1 MSKKGDKQMKQTT
14 GETWTTVISSRGDHW
29 WNGMG
34 EVWEYRTLIKT
45 LVMRNLKT
53 MYAQTVLGP
62 IWLVISAVLSSSV
75 MTLVFGT
82 IAGISTDGIPQFL
95 FYLSG
100 NILWMNFSGCVTGCA
115 DSLLSHAGL
124 MGKVYF
130 PRLCAPIS
138 VVLSR
143 QFQFLVQTCIFF
155 VVYVVLLGQGGNWGP
170 TWWVLATP
178 LLVIQLLA
186 LATGTG
192 LILAAATVRY
202 RDIRVLVTFG
212 LQIWMY
218 ATPVVYPASQIQ
230 AQWRWL
236 YLLNPVAP
244 VVECFRGAWFGTGTA
259 SLSAICISVGMTVL
273 ILVLGLWM
281 FHRAQRKFIDTI

>member
-1 MSKKGDKQMKQTT
+1 MKGPK
-14 GETWTTVISSRGDHW
+14 GEKWTTVISAQGDPW
-29 WNGMG
+29 WCGVREM
-34 EVWEYRTLIKT
+34 WEYRTL
-45 LVMRNLKT
+45 VQMFVVRNLKT

-62 IWLVISAVLSSSV
+62 IWLVISAVVSSSA

-82 IAGISTDGIPQFL
+82 IARIPTDGIPQFL

-100 NILWMNFSGCVTGCA
+100 NILWTNFAGCVTGCA
-115 DSLLSHAGL
+115 DSLLGHAGL

-130 PRLCAPIS
+130 PRLCVPVS
-138 VVLSR
+138 VVISR
-143 QFQFLVQTCIFF
+143 QFQFLVQAGIF
-155 VVYVVLLGQGGNWGP
+155 VLVYLWFLGGGGGWGP

-202 RDIRVLVTFG
+202 RDIRVLITFG
-212 LQIWMY
+212 LQIWTY
-218 ATPVVYPASQIQ
+218 ATPVVYPVSQIQ

-244 VVECFRGAWFGTGTA
+244 IVECFRGAWFGTGTA
-259 SLSAICISVGMTVL
+259 WPVAVWVSVGMTAL
-273 ILVLGLWM
+273 ILILGLWM
-281 FHRAQRKFIDTI
+281 FHRAQRKFVDTI

>member
-1 MSKKGDKQMKQTT
+1 MKQASD
-14 GETWTTVISSRGDHW
+14 EVWTTVISAQGDHW
-29 WNGMG
+29 WRSMR

-45 LVMRNLKT
+45 LVQRNLKT

-82 IAGISTDGIPQFL
+82 IAGIPTDGIPQFL

-138 VVLSR
+138 VVCSR
-143 QFQFLVQTCIFF
+143 QFQFVVQTGIFF
-155 VVYVVLLGQGGNWGP
+155 VIYGILLGKGGSWGP
-170 TWWVLATP
+170 TWWAIVTP
-178 LLVIQLLA
+178 FLLLQLLA
-186 LATGTG
+186 LATGVG

-202 RDIRVLVTFG
+202 RDIRVLVGFG

-218 ATPVVYPASQIQ
+218 ATPVVYPSSQIH

-244 VVECFRGAWFGTGTA
+244 IVESFRGAWFGTETA
-259 SLSAICISVGMTVL
+259 SLGAIGISVGMTAV

>member
-1 MSKKGDKQMKQTT
+1 MRDREGAQWTAVVSAKGESWGQ
-14 GETWTTVISSRGDHW
+14 
-29 WNGMG
+29 GMR
-34 EVWEYRTLIKT
+34 EVWEYRTLIKM
-45 LVMRNLKT
+45 LVVRNLKT

-62 IWLVISAVLSSSV
+62 IWLVISAVLSSSA

-100 NILWMNFSGCVTGCA
+100 NILWLNFAGCVTGCA
-115 DSLLSHAGL
+115 DALLSHAGL

-138 VVLSR
+138 MVLSR
-143 QFQFLVQTCIFF
+143 QFQFLVHTCIFL
-155 VVYVVLLGQGGNWGP
+155 VVYAVFRGQGGSWGP
-170 TWWVLATP
+170 TWWVWVTP
-178 LLVIQLLA
+178 LLVVQLLA

-192 LILAAATVRY
+192 LILSAATVRY
-202 RDIRVLVTFG
+202 RDIRVLISFG
-212 LQIWMY
+212 LQLWMY

-244 VVECFRGAWFGTGTA
+244 IVECFRGAWFGTGAATPA
-259 SLSAICISVGMTVL
+259 AVGVSVVMTVL
-273 ILVLGLWM
+273 ILGLGLWM

>member
-1 MSKKGDKQMKQTT
+1 MKGPI
-14 GETWTTVISSRGDHW
+14 GEKWTTVISAQGDHW
-29 WNGMG
+29 WCGVREM
-34 EVWEYRTLIKT
+34 WEYRTLIQMF
-45 LVMRNLKT
+45 VIRNLKT

-62 IWLVISAVLSSSV
+62 IWLVISAVLSSSA

-82 IAGISTDGIPQFL
+82 IARIPTDGIPQFL

-100 NILWMNFSGCVTGCA
+100 NILWMNFAGCVTGCA
-115 DSLLSHAGL
+115 DSLLGHAGL

-130 PRLCAPIS
+130 PRLCVPVS
-138 VVLSR
+138 VVISR
-143 QFQFLVQTCIFF
+143 QFQFLVQTGIF
-155 VVYVVLLGQGGNWGP
+155 VLVYLWFLGCSGGWGP

-202 RDIRVLVTFG
+202 RDIRVLITFG
-212 LQIWMY
+212 LQIWTY

-244 VVECFRGAWFGTGTA
+244 IVECFRGAWFGTGTA
-259 SLSAICISVGMTVL
+259 WPGAVCVSVGMTAL
-273 ILVLGLWM
+273 ILILGLWM
-281 FHRAQRKFIDTI
+281 FHRAQRKFVDTI

>member
-1 MSKKGDKQMKQTT
+1 MRRSEGERWTAVVSAKGEPWRQ
-14 GETWTTVISSRGDHW
+14 
-29 WNGMG
+29 GMR
-34 EVWEYRTLIKT
+34 EVWEYRALIKM
-45 LVMRNLKT
+45 LVVRNLKT

-62 IWLVISAVLSSSV
+62 IWLVISAVLSSSA

-82 IAGISTDGIPQFL
+82 IARISTDGIPQFL

-100 NILWMNFSGCVTGCA
+100 NILWMNFAGCVTGCA
-115 DSLLSHAGL
+115 DALLSHAGL

-138 VVLSR
+138 VVISR
-143 QFQFLVQTCIFF
+143 QFQFLVHTCIFLA
-155 VVYVVLLGQGGNWGP
+155 VYAVFQGQGGSWEP

-178 LLVIQLLA
+178 FLVIQLLA

-192 LILAAATVRY
+192 LILSAATVRY
-202 RDIRVLVTFG
+202 RDMRVLIGFA
-212 LQIWMY
+212 LQMWMY

-230 AQWRWL
+230 AQWRWM

-244 VVECFRGAWFGTGTA
+244 IVECFRGAWFGTGAATPVA
-259 SLSAICISVGMTVL
+259 VGVSVGMTVV
-273 ILVLGLWM
+273 ILGLGLWM
-281 FHRAQRKFIDTI
+281 FHQAQRKFIDTI

>member
-1 MSKKGDKQMKQTT
+1 MRDRAGEQWTAVVTPKGGAWGQ
-14 GETWTTVISSRGDHW
+14 
-29 WNGMG
+29 GMR
-34 EVWEYRTLIKT
+34 EVWEYRTLIRM
-45 LVMRNLKT
+45 LVVRNLKT

-62 IWLVISAVLSSSV
+62 IWLVISAVLSSSA

-100 NILWMNFSGCVTGCA
+100 NILWMDFAGCVTGCA
-115 DSLLSHAGL
+115 DALLSHGGL

-143 QFQFLVQTCIFF
+143 QFQFLVHACIFL
-155 VVYVVLLGQGGNWGP
+155 VVYVLFLGQGGSWGP
-170 TWWVLATP
+170 TWWVWVTP
-178 LLVIQLLA
+178 LLVVQLLA
-186 LATGTG
+186 LATGAG
-192 LILAAATVRY
+192 LILSAATVRY
-202 RDIRVLVTFG
+202 RDMRVLIGFA
-212 LQIWMY
+212 LQLWMY

-244 VVECFRGAWFGTGTA
+244 IVECFRGAWFGTGAATPA
-259 SLSAICISVGMTVL
+259 AVGVSVAMTVL
-273 ILVLGLWM
+273 ILGLGLWL
-281 FHRAQRKFIDTI
+281 FHRAQRTFIDTI

>member
-1 MSKKGDKQMKQTT
+1 MKEVAR
-14 GETWTTVISSRGDHW
+14 GPWTTVISARGDHW
-29 WNGMG
+29 WNSMR
-34 EVWEYRTLIKT
+34 EVWEYRTLIQT

-75 MTLVFGT
+75 MTLVFGA

-115 DSLLSHAGL
+115 DALLSHAGL

-143 QFQFLVQTCIFF
+143 QFPFLVQTCIFL
-155 VVYVVLLGQGGNWGP
+155 VVYGVFLGRGGSWGP

-192 LILAAATVRY
+192 LVLSAATVRY

-230 AQWRWL
+230 GQWRGL

-244 VVECFRGAWFGTGTA
+244 MVECFRGAWFGMGTA
-259 SLSAICISVGMTVL
+259 SLSAICISMGMTAA

-281 FHRAQRKFIDTI
+281 FHRAQRTFIDTI

>member
-1 MSKKGDKQMKQTT
+1 
-14 GETWTTVISSRGDHW
+14 
-29 WNGMG
+29 
-34 EVWEYRTLIKT
+34 
-45 LVMRNLKT
+45 

-155 VVYVVLLGQGGNWGP
+155 LVYGVLLRQGGGWGP

-178 LLVIQLLA
+178 LLVVQLLA

-244 VVECFRGAWFGTGTA
+244 VVECFRGAFGPQWSGEIHPA
-259 SLSAICISVGMTVL
+259 QAAGPHHGSHPGNDIY
-273 ILVLGLWM
+273 
-281 FHRAQRKFIDTI
+281 QRKNLQYAGGGDGLSPGTHRPGEYLSQWCDSGNEAPGDSGKTTGNCGFFPV